1 MKLKNMFARA
11 AARLLNSVVAPAIAA
26 SMLGGRPGWIMADGD
41 DNWGDKFKYIV
52 AAIVVV
58 VLGAVT
64 VSIIS
69 GVGIYILGV
78 FNSTAVK
85 IPNSVNY
92 LSPISPMLGSV
103 FELLIVVLIIVA
115 LVLVIK
121 SLRKTT
127 EEF

>member
-1 MKLKNMFARA
+1 MKLKNLFVRA
-11 AARLLNSVVAPAIAA
+11 AARLLNSVAAPVIAA
-26 SMLGGRPGWIMADGD
+26 SMLGRPGWIMAEGD
-41 DNWGDKFKYIV
+41 DNWGEKFKYIV
-52 AAIVVV
+52 AAIIVV

-85 IPNSVNY
+85 IPNVVNY
-92 LSPISPMLGSV
+92 LNPIAPMLGSV
-103 FELLIVVLIIVA
+103 FDLLIVVLIIVS
-115 LVLVIK
+115 LVLVIR